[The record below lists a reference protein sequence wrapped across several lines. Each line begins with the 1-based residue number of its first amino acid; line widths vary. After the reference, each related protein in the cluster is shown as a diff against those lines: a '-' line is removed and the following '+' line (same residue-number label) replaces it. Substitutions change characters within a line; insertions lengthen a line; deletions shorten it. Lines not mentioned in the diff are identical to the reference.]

1 MFLRIAKGF
10 HKSIKLNKLETFI
23 IPQPGEGIAEV
34 EIVQWLV
41 APNSKVSEFQ
51 VLCEAR
57 SDKGFIEYK
66 SPFNGILKELCYKP
80 AEMAQIGSALYKIDV
95 EGQANNPPQELKDGN
110 EALDVSEFKQASP
123 SDVKEKVIKVNPD
136 KNDQDKEIFN
146 ALPNKVLATPAT
158 RSLARSKGVDLRLVS
173 PTGADGRVTNED
185 VIRFIESPK
194 TPTNQSSSILED
206 PTHIHPPPAS
216 TVISTGQDKIVKLT
230 PVQRGMVKSMTEAL
244 KIPHLTY
251 CEDVYMDQVISLR
264 NQLKANLKNVKLTFM
279 PFFIKALS
287 LAILDF
293 PLVNST
299 FNESKSECVLKSS
312 HNVSFAMDSAFGL
325 IVPNIKDVQAK
336 SVYEISQEMARITD
350 LGAKGKLTDGDLK
363 GGTIALS
370 NIGTIGGT
378 YTAPVILPPQVFIG
392 ALGATRPVLER
403 VGGNIEEKMVLK
415 TSWSADHRILDGA
428 TTARFVARWKA
439 LIENPSLMLLHLK

>member
-1 MFLRIAKGF
+1 MFLRISRGF
-10 HKSIKLNKLETFI
+10 HKSIKLLKLETFI

-41 APNSKVSEFQ
+41 APNTKVAEFQ

-80 AEMAQIGSALYKIDV
+80 ADMAQIGSALYKIDV
-95 EGQANNPPQELKDGN
+95 EGAANNAPQELKDGN
-110 EALDVSEFKQASP
+110 EAPDSNDFKQGSPEDGQGKGSKADGEVKAQAS
-123 SDVKEKVIKVNPD
+123 
-136 KNDQDKEIFN
+136 EIFN

-158 RSLARSKGVDLRLVS
+158 RNLARSRGVDLRLVT
-173 PTGADGRVTNED
+173 PTGADGRVTSAD
-185 VIRFIESPK
+185 VETFVEGSNRPASLPS
-194 TPTNQSSSILED
+194 TILED
-206 PTHIHPPPAS
+206 PTHIHPPPMPS
-216 TVISTGQDKIVKLT
+216 VSSSSQDKIVKLT

-293 PLVNST
+293 PLVNAT
-299 FNESKSECVLKSS
+299 FSESKSECVLKSS

-336 SVYEISQEMARITD
+336 SIYEISQEMARITD
-350 LGAKGKLTDGDLK
+350 LGAKGKLTDNDLK

-370 NIGTIGGT
+370 NIGAIGGT

-403 VGGNIEEKMVLK
+403 VSGNIEEKMVLK